1 MPVCIVL
8 NVNRATIMRTKCHNP
23 LVRYFIPTSGP
34 EAIEEDSANTA
45 GATTIIGIVG
55 GLLIAIAI
63 AVDVTCCFANRT
75 GKIYYYIDSRWFY

>member
-1 MPVCIVL
+1 
-8 NVNRATIMRTKCHNP
+8 MRTKCHNP

-34 EAIEEDSANTA
+34 EAIEEGSAFTS

-75 GKIYYYIDSRWFY
+75 GKFHYYLDVSLFYW